1 MLLLFIVINSY
12 DFLDQLLELGKA
24 KLVLFFVH
32 DNAYRRP
39 KCI

>member
-12 DFLDQLLELGKA
+12 ELLDQLLELGKA
-24 KLVLFFVH
+24 TLVLFIMH
-32 DNAYRRP
+32 DDAYRRP